1 MDIEPSDHS
10 LHNKQRLAVVHSE
23 KTFCTEFACQAR
35 IMFVFNQF
43 TEWHY
48 QISFSALSVRGLDL
62 LIILSLDAT
71 RSKLGDLEI
80 AESETDD
87 DNKT

>member
-1 MDIEPSDHS
+1 
-10 LHNKQRLAVVHSE
+10 
-23 KTFCTEFACQAR
+23 
-35 IMFVFNQF
+35 MFVFNQF

-48 QISFSALSVRGLDL
+48 QISLSALSVCGFDL
-62 LIILSLDAT
+62 LIVMSLDAT
-71 RSKLGDLEI
+71 RSELGDLEI